1 MGGIR
6 AFERRYAWWIRM
18 RERMSWKHYSSARDI
33 ALRKAAAAFLVGF
46 GAVMAIMFLAL
57 AIGASAAH
65 AQVPTDAARYRLT
78 LTREARAVWGL
89 NAPIASFAAQVHQ
102 ESRWNPEA
110 TSQVG
115 AQGLAQF
122 MPSTAT
128 WISGL
133 YPSLADRAPRNP
145 TWALRALVTYDA
157 QLFTEVRQADDDCQ
171 RFAFA
176 LSAYNGGIG
185 WVHRRQAKAS
195 KPGICF
201 GQACLINPGIKPSA
215 QAENE
220 AYPRHILQR
229 HQALYQDW
237 GPGVCP

>member
-6 AFERRYAWWIRM
+6 AFERRYAWWLRLRAAM
-18 RERMSWKHYSSARDI
+18 TWKAYDSKRTS
-33 ALRKAAAAFLVGF
+33 LQRKAATAFLLAYALTLGLC
-46 GAVMAIMFLAL
+46 GALV
-57 AIGASAAH
+57 AAH

-102 ESRWNPEA
+102 ESRWNPDA
-110 TSQVG
+110 TSPVG

-122 MPSTAT
+122 MPSTTA

-157 QLFTEVRQADDDCQ
+157 QLFTQVRQANDDCQ

-185 WVHRRQAKAS
+185 WVNRRQAKAS

-201 GQACLINPGIKPSA
+201 DHACVINPGVTPSA

-220 AYPRHILQR
+220 AYPRHILLK
-229 HQALYQDW
+229 HQVLYSSW
-237 GPGVCP
+237 GEGICP

>member
-1 MGGIR
+1 MSGLR
-6 AFERRYAWWIRM
+6 AFERRYAWWIRLRQVM
-18 RERMSWKHYSSARDI
+18 TWKAYTSAQQQ
-33 ALRKAAAAFLVGF
+33 AHRKAAIGFLAGF
-46 GAVMAIMFLAL
+46 GTAMLIALVAIIA
-57 AIGASAAH
+57 ASCTAH

-89 NAPIASFAAQVHQ
+89 NAPVASFAAQIHQ

-110 TSQVG
+110 TSPVG

-145 TWALRALVTYDA
+145 TWAIRALVTYDA
-157 QLFTEVRQADDDCQ
+157 QLFTQVRQAVDDCQ

-185 WVHRRQAKAS
+185 WVHRRQAKATQ
-195 KPGICF
+195 PGICF
-201 GQACLINPGIKPSA
+201 DQACVINPGVTPSA
-215 QAENE
+215 QAENQ
-220 AYPRHILQR
+220 AYPRHILLR
-229 HQALYQDW
+229 HQAIYSSW
-237 GPGVCP
+237 GEGICP